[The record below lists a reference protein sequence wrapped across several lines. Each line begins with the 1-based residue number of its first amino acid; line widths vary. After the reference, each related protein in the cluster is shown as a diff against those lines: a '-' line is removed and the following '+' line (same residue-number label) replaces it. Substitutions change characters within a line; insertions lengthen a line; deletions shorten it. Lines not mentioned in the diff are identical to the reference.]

1 MDNDKKNFDVFISF
15 KSEDEKHARKVYNF
29 LQDHG
34 FKPFFS
40 TLSVSYVGDSQ
51 YLKSIADA
59 IDQCRHMIV
68 VASEPEYIRAPW
80 VEYEWGIFIA
90 RRNDRKT
97 DGNLLTVLAGDMR
110 IADLPN
116 VLLPFQSL
124 PLSDAGLQELLQYLH
139 YQPVVT
145 AEPPKRKRPIPFR
158 MLAVL
163 LLALCLAVP
172 AGLYLYEKMLAP
184 GPTPAPA
191 PRATQALTPKDAAK
205 KQEQAPADPPAP
217 VQEPAPT
224 AVGNNAPAP
233 DATQRAAPQ
242 AQVPQS
248 AASTQTK
255 TPIPPPPAPK
265 TWTEPLTG
273 MQFVWIPGDCYAMGN
288 PLSEEHWRGD
298 EGPVH
303 EVCVDGFWMSKRE
316 VTREQ
321 FAKFA
326 AATGY
331 RTVAEKQ
338 GWSLT
343 YNGKWKKVPNK
354 TWKDPGFPQT
364 DKHPVVH
371 VAKVDAQAM
380 LRWLATS
387 GSGTFHLP
395 TEAQWEYACRGKSY
409 VFRPWNDD
417 ASQACQYANG
427 YDRAGQSEIQYP
439 WEPFPCDD
447 HAVRTAPVAQY
458 KANPFGL
465 DDMLGNVWE
474 WTDDRHGWYDP
485 SKRNNPL
492 AATGDGYVIRG
503 GGWNSGQD
511 MSCVR
516 RENLGLDSIR
526 ADNLGLRLVRKAP

>member
-15 KSEDEKHARKVYNF
+15 KSEDEKYARKVYDF
-29 LQDHG
+29 LKHHG
-34 FKPFFS
+34 FMPFFS

-68 VASEPEYIRAPW
+68 VASEPEHIRSPW

-124 PLSDAGLQELLQYLH
+124 PLSDAGLQELLQYLG
-139 YQPVVT
+139 YQPDLT
-145 AEPPKRKRPIPFR
+145 AAPPRR
-158 MLAVL
+158 MHATPLWTFAVL
-163 LLALCLAVP
+163 FLALCLAVP
-172 AGLYLYEKMLAP
+172 AGLYLYEKILAP
-184 GPTPAPA
+184 GPTP
-191 PRATQALTPKDAAK
+191 TPVPPTAQRPPQKDAAK
-205 KQEQAPADPPAP
+205 ARASAQTDIPAP
-217 VQEPAPT
+217 VREASPA
-224 AVGNNAPAP
+224 AVVKDTPAH
-233 DATQRAAPQ
+233 DAMQAKAPQ
-242 AQVPQS
+242 SQAPQP
-248 AASTQTK
+248 AASTQPQ
-255 TPIPPPPAPK
+255 TPVPAPPETK
-265 TWTEPLTG
+265 AWTEPLTG
-273 MQFVWIPGDCYAMGN
+273 MQFVWIPGDCYPMGN
-288 PLSEEHWRGD
+288 PLSKEHWRGD

-303 EVCVDGFWMSKRE
+303 EVCVNGFWMSKRE

-321 FAKFA
+321 FAKFVT
-326 AATGY
+326 ATGY

-343 YNGKWKKVPNK
+343 YNGKWKKVPNV
-354 TWKDPGFPQT
+354 TWKNPGFPQT
-364 DKHPVVH
+364 DRHPVVH

-380 LRWLATS
+380 LRWLSTS

-409 VFRPWNDD
+409 VFRPWNDE
-417 ASQACQYANG
+417 APQACQYANI
-427 YDRAGQSEIQYP
+427 YDRAGQGEIQYP

-485 SKRNNPL
+485 AKRDNPL
-492 AATGDGYVIRG
+492 ATTGDGYVIRG

-516 RENLGLDSIR
+516 RENLGMDSIR
-526 ADNLGLRLVRKAP
+526 ADNLGLRLIRKAP